1 MVSGGADQPA
11 ADGIAA
17 PLIQVVNDPMFGGK
31 GTALDPGV
39 LLTPSAAVLS
49 LPAIARRYVL
59 L

>member
-39 LLTPSAAVLS
+39 LLIVCAVLS